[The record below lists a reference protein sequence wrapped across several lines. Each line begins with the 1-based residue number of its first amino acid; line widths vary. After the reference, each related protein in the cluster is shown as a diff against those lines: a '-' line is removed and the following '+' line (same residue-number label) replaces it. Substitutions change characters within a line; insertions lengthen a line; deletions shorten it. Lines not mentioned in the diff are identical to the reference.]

1 MSSELF
7 SPQLCYGLAI
17 LGTFLSAFSQIL
29 LKMQANQTTNKSYQT
44 TEKSFIWKFL
54 NWRVILSYGLL
65 FLTLAINQIALIH
78 VPMSVM
84 PCITATIFI
93 WVFLMGYFILKE
105 KISRRKVIGVAIIII
120 GIIISRYHF

>member
-29 LKMQANQTTNKSYQT
+29 LKMQANQTTN
-44 TEKSFIWKFL
+44 KSFIWKFL

>member
-29 LKMQANQTTNKSYQT
+29 LKMQA
-44 TEKSFIWKFL
+44 
-54 NWRVILSYGLL
+54 
-65 FLTLAINQIALIH
+65 NQIALIH

>member
-29 LKMQANQTTNKSYQT
+29 LKMQANQTT
-44 TEKSFIWKFL
+44 EKSFIWKFL

-65 FLTLAINQIALIH
+65 FLTLAINQIA
-78 VPMSVM
+78 
-84 PCITATIFI
+84 TATIFI

>member
-1 MSSELF
+1 M
-7 SPQLCYGLAI
+7 
-17 LGTFLSAFSQIL
+17 
-29 LKMQANQTTNKSYQT
+29 
-44 TEKSFIWKFL
+44 
-54 NWRVILSYGLL
+54 ILSYGLL

>member
-29 LKMQANQTTNKSYQT
+29 LKMQANQTT
-44 TEKSFIWKFL
+44 EKSFIWKFL
-54 NWRVILSYGLL
+54 NWRVILSYG
-65 FLTLAINQIALIH
+65 
-78 VPMSVM
+78 
-84 PCITATIFI
+84 TIFI